1 MIDNVHKIIQRVTD
15 ILGAENIHI
24 NIDVHQDIYDVMF
37 NYTTKNI
44 DSEFKVTTVSE
55 KKNVFAF
62 CHRYTYDNKCL
73 LMVDMP
79 RVDGQDGCLPYYY
92 VHLND
97 FEALRSAVT
106 QFCEALKEYEKRYV

>member
-1 MIDNVHKIIQRVTD
+1 MIDNVHKIIQSVTD

-44 DSEFKVTTVSE
+44 DSEFKVTLSE
-55 KKNVFAF
+55 NVFTF
-62 CHRYTYDNKCL
+62 CHRYTYDNKSL

-92 VHLND
+92 IHLND
-97 FEALRSAVT
+97 VEALRSAVT
-106 QFCEALKEYEKRYV
+106 QFCIALKMYEKRYV